1 MVVKSISH
9 EAYAATVVV
18 ACCVILPAAMGEFE
32 FAALVGALSALCA
45 YVALESGQ

>member
-18 ACCVILPAAMGEFE
+18 ACCVILPIRVCR
-32 FAALVGALSALCA
+32 LVGALSALCA
-45 YVALESGQ
+45 YVALESGR